1 MKAIVVYDLIISQAA
16 LYSQRVKNERKSFF
30 EQKCATKFEF
40 ETGFADLA
48 KVLLEEGTT
57 GYSGKHVLPLIR
69 LFCSKQHSLESNV
82 CLSHYKGSCCSTEVE
97 HTPAEQ
103 IS

>member
-30 EQKCATKFEF
+30 EQNCATKFEF

-48 KVLLEEGTT
+48 KVLLEEGTKRDT
-57 GYSGKHVLPLIR
+57 QGNMFYPLLGFFAANSIAWSPMFAFYIIR
-69 LFCSKQHSLESNV
+69 AAVVAQR
-82 CLSHYKGSCCSTEVE
+82 
-97 HTPAEQ
+97 
-103 IS
+103 